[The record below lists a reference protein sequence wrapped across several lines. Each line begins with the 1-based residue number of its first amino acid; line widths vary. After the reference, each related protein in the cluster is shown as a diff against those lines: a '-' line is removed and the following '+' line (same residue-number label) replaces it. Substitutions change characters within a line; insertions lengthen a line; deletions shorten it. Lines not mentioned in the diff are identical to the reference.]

1 MPTAIH
7 AVASTHMYPQ
17 LDYPFADWLAVA
29 EISGLHLAQANA
41 DTRLCELV
49 AQTVQPLRER
59 LTSVIALVA
68 EQFNRG
74 VKCSLKAT

>member
-1 MPTAIH
+1 
-7 AVASTHMYPQ
+7 
-17 LDYPFADWLAVA
+17 
-29 EISGLHLAQANA
+29 
-41 DTRLCELV
+41 LCELV